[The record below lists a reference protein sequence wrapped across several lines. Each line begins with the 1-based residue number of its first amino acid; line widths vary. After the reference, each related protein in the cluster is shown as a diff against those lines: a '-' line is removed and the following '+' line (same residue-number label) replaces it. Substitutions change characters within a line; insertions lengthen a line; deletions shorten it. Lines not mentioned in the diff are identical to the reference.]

1 MDGEKVESLVKQVE
15 DLLARLPK
23 DYPERFQKIEK
34 LISSFVPSFA
44 NLLLIMITVD
54 KEKYINLLGKEKF
67 EELRMSLSDLV
78 TELSSL

>member
-1 MDGEKVESLVKQVE
+1 MESLVKQVE

>member
-67 EELRMSLSDLV
+67 EELRI
-78 TELSSL
+78 